1 VRIYVGNLPY
11 SVTEDELRTSFEAYG
26 SVESVDIIRDRMT
39 REPKGFAFVEM
50 PDKSQAQS
58 AINGLNGKNLGG
70 RTLTVNEARPRS
82 EGGGPRGDRDRPGA
96 GRRSY

>member
-11 SVTEDELRTSFEAYG
+11 SVTEDELRTAFEAYG

-50 PDKSQAQS
+50 PEKAQAQS
-58 AINGLNGKNLGG
+58 AINGLNGKNMGG
-70 RTLTVNEARPRS
+70 RTLTVNEARPRP
-82 EGGGPRGDRDRPGA
+82 EGGGPRGDRPGA
-96 GRRSY
+96 GRRPY